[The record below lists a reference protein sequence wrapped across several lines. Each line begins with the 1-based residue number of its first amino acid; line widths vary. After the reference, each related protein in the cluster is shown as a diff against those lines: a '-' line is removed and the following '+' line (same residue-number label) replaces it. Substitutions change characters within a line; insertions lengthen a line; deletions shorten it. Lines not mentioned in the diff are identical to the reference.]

1 MSRGRRVR
9 AVTWT
14 RGLLS
19 AALVALGA
27 TASAAGDRVAE
38 SRPAHR
44 ELGIVPL
51 VGGDTDVGFGFGEL
65 STLARVAPGVSPY
78 VWSVES
84 AAFISFA
91 PGRGPDGDLAIPYQD
106 YFVQIT
112 VPHLAG
118 DRLRLQ
124 IRPSFTKETTQR
136 YYGLGNASPAPA
148 DDDLPARDF
157 YGRTH
162 PTLWVRARYRLFAS
176 IYGELG
182 ASYTQ
187 NWLDVRPASTLDA
200 EMHAGSS
207 TVRGLLG
214 DAQDHGVLLGEVTLQ
229 LDTRDDEIDPE
240 RGQFHQLKLRVS
252 PAAGPALPYAYQQ
265 IDLTTRGYVTLV
277 PQRLVAAGRAVFDLQ
292 LGHPPF
298 YELARYED
306 TFALGGLNGV
316 RGVPGQRYYG
326 KVKAF
331 ANGELRSRL
340 VSFTFLKKHLSLGV
354 VGFFDLGRLWSELGY
369 HPELD
374 GRGWNLK
381 YGVGGGLR
389 LQEGRT
395 FVVRADVAW
404 SPDARPIGGY
414 VGAGQMF

>member
-1 MSRGRRVR
+1 M
-9 AVTWT
+9 AWTWV
-14 RGLLS
+14 LL
-19 AALVALGA
+19 
-27 TASAAGDRVAE
+27 ASAVVWPGAARGGDGVSD

-51 VGGDTDVGFGFGEL
+51 VGGDTDVGFGVGEL
-65 STLARVAPGVSPY
+65 STLARVAPGVTPY
-78 VWSVES
+78 IWSVES

-91 PGRGPDGDLAIPYQD
+91 PGRGSEGGTVIPYQD
-106 YFVQIT
+106 YFIQATI
-112 VPHLAG
+112 PHLAN

-136 YYGLGNASPAPA
+136 YYGLGNAAAAPA
-148 DDDLPARDF
+148 DGDMPARDF

-162 PTLWVRARYRLFAS
+162 PTLSVRARYRLFDAF
-176 IYGELG
+176 YAELG
-182 ASYTQ
+182 TSYTQ
-187 NWLDVRPASTLDA
+187 NWLDVRADSTLA
-200 EMHAGSS
+200 TEMRGGPTA
-207 TVRGLLG
+207 VRDLLG
-214 DAQDHGVLLGEVTLQ
+214 DARNHGVLLGEVTLQ
-229 LDTRDDEIDPE
+229 LDTRDNEIDPE
-240 RGQFHQLKLRVS
+240 HGQFHQAKLRVS
-252 PAAGPALPYAYQQ
+252 PSAGTGLPYAYQQ

-277 PQRLVAAGRAVFDLQ
+277 PHRLVAAARAVFDLQ

-306 TFALGGLNGV
+306 TFAFGGLNGV

-326 KVKAF
+326 KLKVF
-331 ANGELRSRL
+331 TNWELRSQL
-340 VSFTFLKKHLSLGV
+340 VSFTVLGKKLSLGV
-354 VGFFDLGRLWSELGY
+354 ASFFDLGRLWSELGY

-395 FVVRADVAW
+395 FVVRADIAW
-404 SPDARPIGGY
+404 SPDARPVGGY